1 MYQEQSIDLIWD
13 ESSPIETSVMALLTK
28 AGFRPQSMGPAEVA
42 RYVEQNGFGP
52 CVLCMHRRE
61 LPNIEMIRTLKQ
73 HYGSK
78 IYLVLRVAPG
88 DLDSTIEAIKC
99 GVDDVISDGDDQLR
113 RWEKIASLARLRL
126 LKNDSYVFVDETSQH
141 LLALVERV
149 GAAEVTALMCGPTGS
164 GKEVLARLTHD
175 FSPRR
180 DGPFI
185 PVNCAALPESLA
197 ESLLFGHAKGAFTGA
212 TKSTDGFFTQAQ
224 GGTLFLDEIGELTL
238 ALQAKLLRAIQEKEI
253 LPVGSAVSHRV
264 DVRIVAATNR
274 DLRASIRN
282 GMFREDLYFRV
293 STFRI
298 NVPGLSARLDD
309 ILPLANYFLVKHGRE
324 DVMLQLAPEAS
335 SKLLAYPW
343 PGNVRELENVIQ
355 RAIVLTNGGVIDAT
369 NLIFDDPIENYG
381 QSHTQNFPPS
391 YGASY
396 GASQRSNYPESHGS
410 NDVQYFDGHQAERN
424 TAWSEGIDRVSNP
437 FAMQTDHGN
446 GHIQAPE
453 TQRSDSGPGLQGA
466 MDANEF
472 RIIVDTIKNTRTRQ
486 EAADV
491 LGISQRTLRYKIAR
505 MRERGIQIPKRRSA

>member
-1 MYQEQSIDLIWD
+1 MYQEHPIDLIWD
-13 ESSPIETSVMALLTK
+13 ESSPMDANVMGILTR
-28 AGFRPQSMGPAEVA
+28 AGFSPRSMGAAAVA
-42 RYVEQNGFGP
+42 QYVESNGFGP

-61 LPNIEMIRTLKQ
+61 LPDIQMIRTLKQ
-73 HYGSK
+73 HYGAK
-78 IYLVLRVAPG
+78 IYLVLRVDPS
-88 DLDSTIEAIKC
+88 DLESTVEAIKC
-99 GVDDVISDGDDQLR
+99 GVDDVIADGSDQQAK
-113 RWEKIASLARLRL
+113 WEKIAGLAKLRL

-149 GAAEVTALMCGPTGS
+149 GAAEVTALMYGPTGS

-180 DGPFI
+180 DGPFV
-185 PVNCAALPESLA
+185 PVNCAALPEALA

-212 TKSTDGFFTQAQ
+212 TRSTEGFFTQAQ

-238 ALQAKLLRAIQEKEI
+238 PLQAKLLRAIQEKEV
-253 LPVGSAVSHRV
+253 LPVGSAETQRI

-274 DLRASIRN
+274 DLRAGIRA
-282 GMFREDLYFRV
+282 GYFREDLYFRV

-324 DVMLQLAPEAS
+324 DRMLQLSPEAAA
-335 SKLLAYPW
+335 KLLAYSW
-343 PGNVRELENVIQ
+343 PGNVRELENVVQ
-355 RAIVLTNGGVIDAT
+355 RAIVLSNDGVIAGSHLVFDEPADHELYSREPTPMDNVHAFEPASVQRERWRDAQGVPT
-369 NLIFDDPIENYG
+369 
-381 QSHTQNFPPS
+381 
-391 YGASY
+391 
-396 GASQRSNYPESHGS
+396 
-410 NDVQYFDGHQAERN
+410 
-424 TAWSEGIDRVSNP
+424 NP
-437 FAMQTDHGN
+437 FSAHLG
-446 GHIQAPE
+446 APNAFDE
-453 TQRSDSGPGLQGA
+453 PADEGGDSASGLQGA

-486 EAADV
+486 EAADM

>member
-1 MYQEQSIDLIWD
+1 M
-13 ESSPIETSVMALLTK
+13 ETSVMALLTK
-28 AGFRPQSMGPAEVA
+28 AGFKPQSMGAAAVA
-42 RYVEQNGFGP
+42 KYVEQNGFGP

-73 HYGSK
+73 HFGSK

-99 GVDDVISDGDDQLR
+99 GVDDVISDGDDQLH
-113 RWEKIASLARLRL
+113 RWEKIAGLARLRL
-126 LKNDSYVFVDETSQH
+126 LKNDSYIFVDETSQH

-180 DGPFI
+180 EGPFI

-238 ALQAKLLRAIQEKEI
+238 ALQAKLLRAIQEKEV
-253 LPVGSAVSHRV
+253 LPVGSPISHRV

-282 GMFREDLYFRV
+282 GTFREDLYFRV

-309 ILPLANYFLVKHGRE
+309 ILPLANYFLVKHGRDE
-324 DVMLQLAPEAS
+324 VALQLAPEAS
-335 SKLLAYPW
+335 AKLLSYAW

-355 RAIVLTNGGVIDAT
+355 RAIVLTNTGVIEAS
-369 NLIFDDPIENYG
+369 NLIFDDPI
-381 QSHTQNFPPS
+381 
-391 YGASY
+391 
-396 GASQRSNYPESHGS
+396 
-410 NDVQYFDGHQAERN
+410 VQYGHGQTTNFGSPDSFAVTTNQGSGDLHSFDNYHSAPNSARSDGLN
-424 TAWSEGIDRVSNP
+424 LVSNP
-437 FAMQTDHGN
+437 FSMRSHN
-446 GHIQAPE
+446 GDGFIPVPEAP
-453 TQRSDSGPGLQGA
+453 RSDSGPGLQGA

>member
-13 ESSPIETSVMALLTK
+13 ESSPIDTGVMVLLTK
-28 AGFRPQSMGPAEVA
+28 AGFKPQTMGPAEVA
-42 RYVEQNGFGP
+42 RYVDQNGFGP

-99 GVDDVISDGDDQLR
+99 GVDDVISDGDDQLH
-113 RWEKIASLARLRL
+113 RWEKIAKLARLRL
-126 LKNDSYVFVDETSQH
+126 LKNDSYIFVDETSQH

-274 DLRASIRN
+274 DLRAAIRN
-282 GMFREDLYFRV
+282 GLFREDLYFRV

-324 DVMLQLAPEAS
+324 DLSLQLAPDAS
-335 SKLLAYPW
+335 SKLLAYSW

-355 RAIVLTNGGVIDAT
+355 RAIVLTNGGIIDST

-381 QSHTQNFPPS
+381 QSHTADFSSS
-391 YGASY
+391 YGSGY
-396 GASQRSNYPESHGS
+396 TENPNY
-410 NDVQYFDGHQAERN
+410 NDVQRFNGHQPDRN
-424 TAWSEGIDRVSNP
+424 TAWSDGLDRVSNP
-437 FAMQTDHGN
+437 FANQANNGN
-446 GHIQAPE
+446 GYVQVPE
-453 TQRSDSGPGLQGA
+453 AQRSDSGPGLQGA

>member
-13 ESSPIETSVMALLTK
+13 ESSPIDTSVMALLTK
-28 AGFRPQSMGPAEVA
+28 TGFKPQSMGAAEVA
-42 RYVEQNGFGP
+42 QYVEQNGFGP

-88 DLDSTIEAIKC
+88 DLDSTVEAIKC
-99 GVDDVISDGDDQLR
+99 GVDDVISDDDDQLH
-113 RWEKIASLARLRL
+113 RWEKIAGLARLRL

-274 DLRASIRN
+274 DLRESIRS

-309 ILPLANYFLVKHGRE
+309 ILPLANYFLVKHSRE
-324 DVMLQLAPEAS
+324 EVMLQLTPEAS
-335 SKLLAYPW
+335 AKLLAYSW

-355 RAIVLTNGGVIDAT
+355 RAIVLTNSANIDAT
-369 NLIFDDPIENYG
+369 SLIFDDPIEQYRQNYVPSI
-381 QSHTQNFPPS
+381 QSDQGLAYADNQHYAN
-391 YGASY
+391 
-396 GASQRSNYPESHGS
+396 
-410 NDVQYFDGHQAERN
+410 ERP
-424 TAWSEGIDRVSNP
+424 TAWSEGLDRVSNP
-437 FAMQTDHGN
+437 FAMQTNNGN
-446 GHIQAPE
+446 GYIPAPE
-453 TQRSDSGPGLQGA
+453 TARSDSGPGLQGA